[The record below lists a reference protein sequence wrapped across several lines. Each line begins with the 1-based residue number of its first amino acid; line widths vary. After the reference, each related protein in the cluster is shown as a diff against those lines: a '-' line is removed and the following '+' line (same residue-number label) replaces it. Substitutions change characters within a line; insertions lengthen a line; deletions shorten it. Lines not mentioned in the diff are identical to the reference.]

1 MSGIPYLGS
10 KISLISKSEIRYE
23 GILIDV
29 NAQDSTITFEQVR
42 FFGTEGRRPG
52 DEIAPMDKVFDCVV
66 FRSAD
71 IKDLQVYETPKE
83 EKKQAEFVDP
93 AVVSFASTAAK
104 STTNTNSSG
113 PSGFQYQSSSSSK
126 KEEVK
131 MPKSN
136 DYASAAS
143 SSAAFD
149 STTQNSTSTKSF
161 STRTNRSNYSNYN
174 ANANNNNSSSNYNN
188 SSGNYNN
195 AHNTTRHTPRGIVVP
210 KSEFDF
216 SQSNAK
222 FSKDEIAINEPSV
235 AEEQSAP
242 SYNKNLSF
250 FDDISCQANSESA
263 RQPDRNRMERNLN
276 METFGQSAPP
286 RRYHRGGRGR
296 GGYYRG
302 GSGNRGGYNSNYNS
316 SDNTNSSNDGNS
328 NRDQN

>member
-23 GILIDV
+23 GILVDV
-29 NAQDSTITFEQVR
+29 NPQDSTITFEQVR

-83 EKKQAEFVDP
+83 EKKQEPEFPDP
-93 AVVSFASTAAK
+93 AVVSF
-104 STTNTNSSG
+104 NTSSSSKSG
-113 PSGFQYQSSSSSK
+113 PSGFQYQSSSSSSANTSSSK
-126 KEEVK
+126 NEEVK
-131 MPKSN
+131 MPKVN

-143 SSAAFD
+143 STAFE
-149 STTQNSTSTKSF
+149 SSNQNTKSF
-161 STRTNRSNYSNYN
+161 STRNRSTSYQY
-174 ANANNNNSSSNYNN
+174 NNNNNTSRNN
-188 SSGNYNN
+188 
-195 AHNTTRHTPRGIVVP
+195 PRGIVVP

-216 SQSNAK
+216 RQSNAK
-222 FSKDEIAINEPSV
+222 FSKEEIAINESTSV
-235 AEEQSAP
+235 EESTIP

-250 FDDISCQANSESA
+250 FDDISCQANTESS
-263 RQPDRNRMERNLN
+263 RQPDRNRNERNLN

-302 GSGNRGGYNSNYNS
+302 GSNRGGYGYNS
-316 SDNTNSSNDGNS
+316 TNNNSNS
-328 NRDQN
+328 NRDQS